1 MPAIYTVPSNCRD
14 CYKCVRHCPVKAIKV
29 EGNHTEIEEALCLA
43 CGECVNTC
51 PQSAKIPRD
60 DRQSVLDAL
69 ASGRKLVLSLAPS
82 FASEFPGE
90 AAKRII
96 GAAKRFGFSHISETS
111 SAAYAVAAAH
121 SAYAESREGSYPVIA
136 SSCPVVVNLVE
147 KYYPEAV
154 GNLAAVASPMI
165 THMRWLKSRFG
176 DDCFT
181 VFAGPCIAKK
191 QEAERVE
198 YRGLADAVLTF
209 HELLSV
215 FGKRGISYEEC
226 IPVNPDNASARSKSS
241 RSFPVE
247 GGLLVSAGRSE
258 GNGSADITVT
268 GIEEIREALEHL
280 GDYSDV
286 RIIEMLACKGGC
298 IMGSAAAKGRGS
310 HSRRRLIESYAA
322 EMGEL
327 GGADPDEYDTSASYS
342 PKDARAPEPTEEDI
356 ARILALTGKM
366 NAEDELNC
374 GACGYYSCRDKAV
387 AVIRGLAEPEMCM
400 PYMKSRA
407 ETMGNL
413 VVNES
418 PNGIIGVNQDMTVM
432 LTNPAMCRITG
443 LSSDKLIGK
452 PLPASFDREPFAEVF
467 RDRRTTFR
475 EAEGN
480 GGVIWAK
487 EAYFHLQAKDMVVLL
502 LSDMSSEKRGRESL
516 AKARRETAEKA
527 GRVIDN
533 QVRVAQQVAGLM
545 GEAAA
550 ETKVLLTRLIK
561 QLEEDSEK

>member
-29 EGNHTEIEEALCLA
+29 EGNHTEIEEALCIA

-51 PQSAKIPRD
+51 PQNAKIPRD
-60 DRQSVLDAL
+60 DRQAVLDAL

-90 AAKRII
+90 AAKRLI

-111 SAAYAVAAAH
+111 SAASAVAHAHVGFAAKQDG
-121 SAYAESREGSYPVIA
+121 RLPVIA

-154 GNLAAVASPMI
+154 GNLAPVASPMI
-165 THMRWLKSRFG
+165 IHMRWLKSRFG
-176 DDCFT
+176 DECFT

-209 HELLSV
+209 QELLSV
-215 FGKRGISYEEC
+215 FAKRGISYEEC
-226 IPVNPDNASARSKSS
+226 IPVSPDNASAKAKSA
-241 RSFPVE
+241 RSFAVE
-247 GGLLVSAGRSE
+247 GGLLASAGS
-258 GNGSADITVT
+258 GGASDIAIT
-268 GIEEIREALEHL
+268 GIDGIREALDHL
-280 GDYSDV
+280 EDYSDV
-286 RIIEMLACKGGC
+286 RIVEMLACKGGC
-298 IMGSAAAKGRGS
+298 IMGSAIGKDRGS
-310 HSRRRLIESYAA
+310 HARRKLVEAYAA
-322 EMGEL
+322 EMGDL
-327 GGADPDEYDTSASYS
+327 GAAAPDEYDTSASYS
-342 PKDARAPEPTEEDI
+342 PKDARVLEPMEEDI
-356 ARILALTGKM
+356 ARVLALTGKM
-366 NAEDELNC
+366 SPEDELNC
-374 GACGYYSCRDKAV
+374 GACGYYSCREKAV
-387 AVIRGLAEPEMCM
+387 AVIRGMAEPEMCM

-418 PNGIIGVNQDMTVM
+418 PNGIIGINQEMTVM

-443 LSSDKLIGK
+443 LSAEKLIGK
-452 PLPASFDREPFAEVF
+452 PLPAAFDREPFMQVF
-467 RDRRTTFR
+467 RDRTTFFR

-480 GGVIWAK
+480 GGAAWAK

-502 LSDMSSEKRGRESL
+502 LSDMSAERRSKESL
-516 AKARRETAEKA
+516 VKARRETAEKA

>member
-82 FASEFPGE
+82 FASEFPSD
-90 AAKRII
+90 AAKRLI
-96 GAAKRFGFSHISETS
+96 GAAKRFGFSNVSETS
-111 SAAYAVAAAH
+111 SAASAVAAAH
-121 SAYAESREGSYPVIA
+121 ADYAARRQEGYPVIA

-154 GNLAAVASPMI
+154 GSLAPVASPMI
-165 THMRWLKSRFG
+165 AHMRWLKSKFG
-176 DDCFT
+176 DECFT

-191 QEAERVE
+191 QESERAE
-198 YRGLADAVLTF
+198 YKGITDAVLTF

-226 IPVNPDNASARSKSS
+226 IPVNPDNASAKAGAA

-247 GGLLVSAGRSE
+247 GGLLSSAGCS
-258 GNGSADITVT
+258 GCDGSRDIAIT
-268 GIEEIREALEHL
+268 GIDEIREALDHL
-280 GDYSDV
+280 EDYSDV

-298 IMGSAAAKGRGS
+298 IMGSAAGKARGS
-310 HSRRRLIESYAA
+310 HARRRLVESYAS
-322 EMGEL
+322 EMGDM
-327 GGADPDEYDTSASYS
+327 GGADPDEYDTSGTYS
-342 PKDARAPEPTEEDI
+342 PKDARAPEPKEEDI
-356 ARILALTGKM
+356 ARVLALTGKM
-366 NAEDELNC
+366 SPEDELNC

-418 PNGIIGVNQDMTVM
+418 PNGIIGVNQEMTVM

-443 LSSDKLIGK
+443 LSSDKLIGR
-452 PLPASFDREPFAEVF
+452 PLPASFERGPFSEVF
-467 RDRRTTFR
+467 RNRTTTFR

-480 GGVIWAK
+480 GGVAWAK

-502 LSDMSSEKRGRESL
+502 LSDMSAEKRGKESL
-516 AKARRETAEKA
+516 SKARRETAEKA

>member
-1 MPAIYTVPSNCRD
+1 MPAIFTVPSNCRD

-51 PQSAKIPRD
+51 PQNAKIPRD
-60 DRQSVLDAL
+60 DRQAVLDAL

-82 FASEFPGE
+82 FASEFPQE
-90 AAKRII
+90 AARRLI

-111 SAAYAVAAAH
+111 AAAAAVAAAH
-121 SAYAESREGSYPVIA
+121 AGHAAGREGGYPVIA

-147 KYYPEAV
+147 KYYPGAV
-154 GNLAAVASPMI
+154 ANLAPVASPMI
-165 THMRWLKSRFG
+165 THMRWLKDKFG
-176 DDCFT
+176 EDCFT

-191 QEAERVE
+191 QEAERAE
-198 YRGLADAVLTF
+198 YKGLADAVLTF
-209 HELLSV
+209 QELLSV
-215 FGKRGISYEEC
+215 FGKRGISYDEC
-226 IPVNPDNASARSKSS
+226 IPVNPDNASAKSES
-241 RSFPVE
+241 ARRFPVE
-247 GGLLVSAGRSE
+247 GGLLLSAGCS
-258 GNGSADITVT
+258 GPDGSRDIAIT

-280 GDYSDV
+280 DDYSDV

-298 IMGSAAAKGRGS
+298 IMGSAIGKGRGS
-310 HSRRRLIESYAA
+310 HARRKLIEAYAA
-322 EMGEL
+322 EMGNL
-327 GGADPDEYDTSASYS
+327 GGAGVDEYDTSASYS
-342 PKDARAPEPTEEDI
+342 PKDARAPEPAEEEI
-356 ARILALTGKM
+356 VRVLALTGKM
-366 NAEDELNC
+366 SPEDELNC

-443 LSSDKLIGK
+443 LSADKLIGK
-452 PLPASFDREPFAEVF
+452 PLPASFDREPFMQVF
-467 RDRRTTFR
+467 RDRTTSFR
-475 EAEGN
+475 EADGN
-480 GGVIWAK
+480 GGVAWAK

-502 LSDMSSEKRGRESL
+502 LTDMSAEKRGRESL

>member
-29 EGNHTEIEEALCLA
+29 EGNHTEIEEALCIA

-51 PQSAKIPRD
+51 PQNAKIPRD
-60 DRQSVLDAL
+60 DRQAVLDAL

-90 AAKRII
+90 AAKRLI

-111 SAAYAVAAAH
+111 SVASAVAIAHAGFAAKQDG
-121 SAYAESREGSYPVIA
+121 RLPVIA

-147 KYYPEAV
+147 KYYPGAV
-154 GNLAAVASPMI
+154 GNLAPVASPMI

-176 DDCFT
+176 DECFA

-191 QEAERVE
+191 QEAERAE
-198 YRGLADAVLTF
+198 NRGLADAVLTF
-209 HELLSV
+209 QELLSV
-215 FGKRGISYEEC
+215 LAKRGISYGEC
-226 IPVNPDNASARSKSS
+226 IPVNPDNASAKAKSA
-241 RSFPVE
+241 RSFAVE
-247 GGLLVSAGRSE
+247 GGLLASAGS
-258 GNGSADITVT
+258 GGASDIVIT
-268 GIEEIREALEHL
+268 GIDSIREALDHL
-280 GDYSDV
+280 EDYSDV
-286 RIIEMLACKGGC
+286 RIVEMLACKGGC
-298 IMGSAAAKGRGS
+298 IMGSAIGKDRGN
-310 HSRRRLIESYAA
+310 HARRKLVEAYAL
-322 EMGEL
+322 EMGDM
-327 GGADPDEYDTSASYS
+327 GGASPDEYDTSASYS
-342 PKDARAPEPTEEDI
+342 PKDARVPEPMEEDI
-356 ARILALTGKM
+356 ARVLALTGKM
-366 NAEDELNC
+366 SPEDELNC
-374 GACGYYSCRDKAV
+374 GACGYYSCREKAV
-387 AVIRGLAEPEMCM
+387 AVIRGMAEPEMCM

-418 PNGIIGVNQDMTVM
+418 PNGIIGVNQEMAVM

-443 LSSDKLIGK
+443 LSADKLIGK
-452 PLPASFDREPFAEVF
+452 PLPASFDREPFMQVF
-467 RDRRTTFR
+467 RDRTTFFR

-480 GGVIWAK
+480 GGAAWAK

-502 LSDMSSEKRGRESL
+502 LSDMSAEKRGKESL